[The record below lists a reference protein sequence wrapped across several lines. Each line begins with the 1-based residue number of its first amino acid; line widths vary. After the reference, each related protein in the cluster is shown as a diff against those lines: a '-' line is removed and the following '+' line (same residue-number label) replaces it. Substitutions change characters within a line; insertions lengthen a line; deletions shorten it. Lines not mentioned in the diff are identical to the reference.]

1 MLPIA
6 VRPPAFVQLPEDVA
20 DSVDRPLLWVKLR
33 RVGMEVTVFELYRH
47 IYSNLSYI
55 VRVAGE
61 FPDAFTSDIGVL
73 IGDPASPIMWNIFF
87 ADLILPDTIV
97 PDFVRKPYI
106 TETITVQLCAS
117 YITRPDLT
125 REALC
130 LQATYRARHSTVQ
143 AAPDKS
149 NGWCRAR

>member
-61 FPDAFTSDIGVL
+61 FPDASRLTSACSIETPHRLSCGTY
-73 IGDPASPIMWNIFF
+73 SSRTSFY
-87 ADLILPDTIV
+87 LIL
-97 PDFVRKPYI
+97 
-106 TETITVQLCAS
+106 
-117 YITRPDLT
+117 
-125 REALC
+125 
-130 LQATYRARHSTVQ
+130 
-143 AAPDKS
+143 
-149 NGWCRAR
+149 